1 MRILERDGLGDF
13 AGVFR
18 SAHDYDRLE
27 FAALN
32 VLRAVGAWEASHGY
46 HGNAAWGVLRGVIDA
61 IADDLG
67 RERASCMMDAAL
79 AGLDRIFN
87 ATSATVSALGGQGAP
102 SQITGEW
109 PCDCAQCRGD
119 DEAASPADGD
129 TSAAAYARGHVLMAR
144 LGGPPAPA
152 YAGVPCVFE
161 DGAPTAA
168 VGSAFTDGDGTTLGI
183 FVPPPPDSVAGTVRV
198 RLNDEGRRRFAAAG
212 AGRPFSIGYDV
223 ADEPKGRPTI
233 RAVTRYAGPTC
244 GPIPCHRCGRPLFGM
259 NCATCNP
266 VPDDEPEGRP

>member
-1 MRILERDGLGDF
+1 MSDITTHLLLPYILAAQAQKHATHTE
-13 AGVFR
+13 AV
-18 SAHDYDRLE
+18 RL
-27 FAALN
+27 L
-32 VLRAVGAWEASHGY
+32 
-46 HGNAAWGVLRGVIDA
+46 DA
-61 IADDLG
+61 IVQL
-67 RERASCMMDAAL
+67 SV
-79 AGLDRIFN
+79 LDRDL
-87 ATSATVSALGGQGAP
+87 SAP
-102 SQITGEW
+102 
-109 PCDCAQCRGD
+109 P
-119 DEAASPADGD
+119 ASPADGD